1 MLSLYERGGVRLP
14 ALLAVRLIQA
24 LAVSCDE
31 IFGLTEGREN
41 GHLQDRGLVRRI
53 QRLEKLSRRDK
64 QTLLRTIDRFLK
76 GSGAG

>member
-14 ALLAVRLIQA
+14 ALLAVRLTQA

-31 IFGLTEGREN
+31 IFGLKEGREN